1 MGAAELIAFEE
12 VRARKHWDTLR
23 QQLHVRFD
31 QWLDTLEQQWHE
43 PPSRFHRIPLKIS
56 PTQPPDGARGGP
68 HTLTARGAV

>member
-31 QWLDTLEQQWHE
+31 QWLDTLGAAVARTTIQI
-43 PPSRFHRIPLKIS
+43 PSDSLENL